1 MEGYM
6 KPEVKQMWLEALRS
20 GKYKQGKHQLRSGN
34 KFCCLGVLC
43 EVSGMPYSSYATD
56 LPGDIADWAEIV
68 TDPFVID
75 AIPEEKLKGMYPL
88 LSNINDSLPG
98 YGFKRI
104 ANLIERYL

>member
-20 GKYKQGKHQLRSGN
+20 GKYKQGKEQLRDGD

-43 EVSGMPYSSYATD
+43 ELSGLPY
-56 LPGDIADWAEIV
+56 
-68 TDPFVID
+68 
-75 AIPEEKLKGMYPL
+75 
-88 LSNINDSLPG
+88 LSNDGTLPSDVMEWAGLDRTSPTVKYKSRFAPEYLSDLNDRG
-98 YGFKRI
+98 NYGFKRI